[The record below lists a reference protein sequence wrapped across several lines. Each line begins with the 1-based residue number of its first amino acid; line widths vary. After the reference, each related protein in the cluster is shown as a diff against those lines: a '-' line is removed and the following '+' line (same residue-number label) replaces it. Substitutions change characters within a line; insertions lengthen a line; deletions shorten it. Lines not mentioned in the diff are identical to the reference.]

1 MIIGIA
7 SPVDVYEFRNFFPES
22 YRSILGD
29 LANPN
34 SAPAVNTLVCSFLK
48 QGHRIHLYTLG
59 PKDIHLSGPQI
70 ELYVIA
76 QESRYPINYLW
87 GCFNNAAKIA
97 DCISHDVDSLD
108 VLHAHWSYE
117 YAYAAKEFTSAV
129 PVLCTIRDWAPLIFH
144 FESTKN
150 KITWI
155 FKRIMC
161 RKVYADPNIHFVANS
176 PYTAELVARYKGI
189 EAKTIPNSVSDTFF
203 DKVNRVIYPGLR
215 IVSIASSYDKRKNIK
230 TLLEAFKLVHKE
242 VPDAT
247 LHLIGKPFKNSNPAL
262 KELFDAGLIGTNV
275 YLLGEIKHNELKG
288 YLDNATVFVSSSLE
302 ETFGNTFLEA
312 ISRKVPAI
320 GGESSGAVPYVLHN
334 GAAGYLCDV
343 NNPDS
348 IKEAILKVYYNPD
361 EAKGKAE
368 DALEIIRN
376 EYSESV
382 VCKQYLELYEELTK
396 K

>member
-1 MIIGIA
+1 M
-7 SPVDVYEFRNFFPES
+7 
-22 YRSILGD
+22 
-29 LANPN
+29 
-34 SAPAVNTLVCSFLK
+34 
-48 QGHRIHLYTLG
+48 G